1 MKFKKYFTTKHITK
15 GFFIAI
21 CLSTF
26 IYIEHFKLLDG
37 YFLYF
42 FNSIISLVGLYYL
55 LKSPTPVWF
64 FTGFFIGVLWFW
76 WMGVSFYYYNL
87 AYLIPIAIVII
98 GLIMGLIFLFSAY
111 LASFIAKKIEQRFPS
126 ILYEDTIVFLRAFAL
141 LIPITFELFGFNWF
155 KLQVNFIDSFFG
167 VEFWQFV
174 LIVFT
179 LAMFIEF
186 KKWYILLILF
196 FALDFNK
203 PLIFTPK
210 SLQDIELLSTNIN
223 TKDKWKRENQ
233 KQYTSFALKSI
244 DNAIKKGKKLIIFPE
259 SFLPYFLNLE
269 TPYLNEFL
277 KRSKDITIIIG
288 SLYYKGNN
296 NFRNSAYIIQNGKYK
311 IANKVVLVP
320 FGEANPL
327 PEFMSKIVNK
337 IFFDGA
343 VDYKADNNFTYIH
356 ALDKKY
362 KIAICYEGT
371 SKKTYEDNP
380 EYLIVLSNDAWFYP
394 STEPTLQM
402 LLMKYFAKLYNTT
415 IYHSINK
422 APSYI
427 IMPFEE

>member
-1 MKFKKYFTTKHITK
+1 MKFKKYFTTKQITK

-21 CLSTF
+21 LLSAF
-26 IYIEHFKLLDG
+26 IYIEHFRLLDG
-37 YFLYF
+37 YFLYA
-42 FNSIISLVGLYYL
+42 FNSILFVLGLYFL
-55 LKSPTPVWF
+55 LQSPTPVWF
-64 FTGFFIGVLWFW
+64 FSGFFIGIFWFW
-76 WMGVSFYYYNL
+76 WMGVSFYYYDL
-87 AYLIPIAIVII
+87 SYLIVVVVLII
-98 GLIMGLIFLFSAY
+98 GLIMGLIFLFAAFF
-111 LASFIAKKIEQRFPS
+111 ASFLARKIEAKFPF
-126 ILYEDTIVFLRAFAL
+126 ILYEDSIVFLRALAL

-155 KLQVNFIDSFFG
+155 KLQVAFIDSFFG
-167 VEFWQFV
+167 VELWQFM

-179 LAMFIEF
+179 VALFIEF
-186 KKWYILLILF
+186 KKWYILFLLLLVF
-196 FALDFNK
+196 DVNK

-210 SLQDIELLSTNIN
+210 SLQDIELLSTNIS
-223 TKDKWKRENQ
+223 TKEKWKRDKQE
-233 KQYTSFALKSI
+233 QYTTFALEKI
-244 DNAIKKGKKLIIFPE
+244 DKAIKNGKKLIIFPE

-269 TPYLNEFL
+269 TPYLNKFL

-288 SLYYKGNN
+288 SLYYKGKN
-296 NFRNSAYIIQNGKYK
+296 NFRNSAYIIQNGKYQ

-371 SKKTYEDNP
+371 SKKTYEDKP

-394 STEPTLQM
+394 SIEPTLQM
-402 LLMKYFAKLYNTT
+402 LLMKYFAKLHNTT